1 MTLTAA
7 GDLSVFDEARRT
19 SVAAVVAAEVDKP
32 LSAVSVTVVAASV
45 RIDVRIAAGTNATSA
60 AEMAGTLAT
69 SFESAAAATALL
81 ASAQVNVTLPPS
93 VSTDQEVVVFA
104 LPSAPPASGYVQVL
118 HSVFEWRRINACH
131 TSVTVIVMELAN
143 ATGVLADRILNTTV
157 HRIASQQATGHACDH
172 VRLYTLFTGGS
183 DPTLDEL
190 KSMLVNNGLLGGSLH
205 VVANRTTLET
215 ISIEE
220 LERLQREHA
229 EERQKWEEAERNR
242 QKERRHLLR
251 WLGAV
256 AGCLA
261 SVALVGIWGCRWL
274 RRHFVRVRK
283 QRKGHRVFLSYRV
296 ASDKA
301 LVRKLYYKLRAKHV
315 DAWWDVAC
323 LEPGKRWEDGFADGL
338 FGAVVF
344 VPVLSKAALAPFS
357 KLRADS
363 ANDNVFLEYRG
374 ALEMESRGTI
384 KCVYPCPHVVAC
396 PWSDASALVAVAGSS
411 IRCLQAPLR
420 RRHISASN
428 GWQRCAGRGTQTF
441 SASAACL
448 PAAWTTSR

>member
-7 GDLSVFDEARRT
+7 GDLSDFDEARRT

-104 LPSAPPASGYVQVL
+104 PPSAPPASGYVQVL
-118 HSVFEWRRINACH
+118 HSVFELWRINACH

-143 ATGVLADRILNTTV
+143 ATGVSANRILNTTV
-157 HRIASQQATGHACDH
+157 HRIASQQATGHACDQ
-172 VRLYTLFTGGS
+172 VRLFTLFTGGS

-229 EERQKWEEAERNR
+229 EERQKWEEASERNR

-251 WLGAV
+251 WLGAI

-261 SVALVGIWGCRWL
+261 SVALVGVWGCCWL
-274 RRHFVRVRK
+274 KRHFVRVRK
-283 QRKGHRVFLSYRV
+283 QRKGHPSDLSLVPRRVGQGPRAQALLQAACQARRRLVRGTSRASSR
-296 ASDKA
+296 ASDGRMA
-301 LVRKLYYKLRAKHV
+301 LPTASLAR
-315 DAWWDVAC
+315 
-323 LEPGKRWEDGFADGL
+323 
-338 FGAVVF
+338 
-344 VPVLSKAALAPFS
+344 LSSCPCSPRPRSHPFRGSAPT
-357 KLRADS
+357 R
-363 ANDNVFLEYRG
+363 
-374 ALEMESRGTI
+374 
-384 KCVYPCPHVVAC
+384 
-396 PWSDASALVAVAGSS
+396 
-411 IRCLQAPLR
+411 
-420 RRHISASN
+420 
-428 GWQRCAGRGTQTF
+428 QT
-441 SASAACL
+441 
-448 PAAWTTSR
+448 TTSSSSTEARSRCRAAA